1 MRLGEQIEVE
11 IEKGK
16 TLIVQLS
23 SISEP
28 KADGTRVLY
37 FEINSQ
43 TREVLIKDVNIKT
56 TVLARLKANLRN
68 QSQIGASM
76 PGTVLKLLVEKG
88 QTVLKDDH
96 LMITEA

>member
-1 MRLGEQIEVE
+1 
-11 IEKGK
+11 
-16 TLIVQLS
+16 
-23 SISEP
+23 
-28 KADGTRVLY
+28 
-37 FEINSQ
+37 
-43 TREVLIKDVNIKT
+43 VNIKT

-68 QSQIGASM
+68 QSQNGASM